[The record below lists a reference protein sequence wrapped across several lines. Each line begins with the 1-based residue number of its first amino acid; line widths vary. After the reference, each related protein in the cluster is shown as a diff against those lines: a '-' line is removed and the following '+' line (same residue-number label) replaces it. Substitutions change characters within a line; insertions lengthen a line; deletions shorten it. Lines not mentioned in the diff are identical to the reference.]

1 MPTVDR
7 NRLQALEGK
16 FGASFPADFVA
27 SLSERELISQ
37 EGLAFVAGDIVWD
50 VRTTFG
56 LNGLRTDYSQ
66 LDRVNDLVGDAM
78 PPGALPFAEHWGGE
92 DSSSMPLKGAP
103 FRHRRRRIDD
113 ARARQTSGG

>member
-1 MPTVDR
+1 
-7 NRLQALEGK
+7 
-16 FGASFPADFVA
+16 
-27 SLSERELISQ
+27 
-37 EGLAFVAGDIVWD
+37 VAGDIVWD

-92 DSSSMPLKGAP
+92 DMLLYAVKGRAVSSWATT
-103 FRHRRRRIDD
+103 RRRRTRSSDQRWLLWCVSRAGD
-113 ARARQTSGG
+113 AAAAQSVSPRGRGAGAPAGQLD